1 MHLLHTFTLS
11 LCCAGLTVLTACG
24 TASEPEASIVGSWLE
39 PVPGMPQMTQGF
51 TLGDDGKAESLNMAT
66 LLYEHWTQQGDT
78 LCLSGK
84 SIGNQQTIDF
94 TDTLL
99 VKRLTADTL
108 VLQRGQQERVYT
120 RGER

>member
-1 MHLLHTFTLS
+1 MQLLHTLTLS
-11 LCCAGLTVLTACG
+11 VCCAGLTALTSCG
-24 TASEPEASIVGSWLE
+24 TASKPEVSIVGSWTE
-39 PVPGMPQMTQGF
+39 PVPGMPQMAQGF
-51 TLGDDGKAESLNMAT
+51 TLADGGKAESVNMAT

-108 VLQRGQQERVYT
+108 VLQRGEQERIYT
-120 RGER
+120 RSK